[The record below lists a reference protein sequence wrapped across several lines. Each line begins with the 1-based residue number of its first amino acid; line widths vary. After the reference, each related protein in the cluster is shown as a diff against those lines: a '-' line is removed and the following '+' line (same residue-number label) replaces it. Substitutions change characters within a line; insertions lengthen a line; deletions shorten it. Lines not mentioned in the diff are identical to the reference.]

1 MSEAQEVKQLREENS
16 RLKKL
21 VADLSLVESALNIQ
35 YGCTATQNNGKITSQ
50 SDVMSG
56 EQIAYTYDA
65 LNRIASAQ
73 TTQIGGLLTKGQG
86 IGAP

>member
-1 MSEAQEVKQLREENS
+1 MPA
-16 RLKKL
+16 
-21 VADLSLVESALNIQ
+21 VAEHSGICNGRHDTVGSALNIQ